1 MKGYRLSMKV
11 LAAAALALA
20 FAAPAAAAPH
30 LTAADR
36 ASINRTLDVFV
47 NHAVKRV
54 DVGASFDSV
63 APELRPGMS
72 RKAWAKGDIPVY
84 PFPAQ
89 GQTFHGWN
97 ILYVTRQEVGLE
109 LELLPR
115 AHSKVGPIIFH
126 VYLRPVHGR
135 WLVDS
140 FMPVATLAPLGAKH
154 TKVRSVRDYSPRR
167 QAAFRLGTPAARA
180 SSTASTW
187 SGPSSWSPWGC
198 SASPAGAS
206 SRCSATGSS
215 AARGGGGSYR
225 RFPATPPA
233 AVALSM
239 ASWRSSSAGSRT
251 ASRRSSTRP

>member
-154 TKVRSVRDYSPRR
+154 TKVRSVRDYSP
-167 QAAFRLGTPAARA
+167 QAAG
-180 SSTASTW
+180 
-187 SGPSSWSPWGC
+187 GVSPGN
-198 SASPAGAS
+198 A
-206 SRCSATGSS
+206 
-215 AARGGGGSYR
+215 GGSGQLNSIYVVGP
-225 RFPATPPA
+225 FVV
-233 AVALSM
+233 VALGLLGLAGWGVKSLLRDRKLRGPRRRGKLPPFPGDT
-239 ASWRSSSAGSRT
+239 SGSRG
-251 ASRRSSTRP
+251 A